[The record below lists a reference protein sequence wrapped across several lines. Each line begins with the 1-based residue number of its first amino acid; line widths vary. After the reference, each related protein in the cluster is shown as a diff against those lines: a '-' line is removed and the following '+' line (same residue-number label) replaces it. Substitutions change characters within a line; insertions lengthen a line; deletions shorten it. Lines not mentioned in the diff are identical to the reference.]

1 MVIDRLI
8 DSFPSVIPDIN
19 GYGMGRFDPI
29 HGIVISVFCESV
41 IISRSILSFPF
52 PSPFSNRIYRG
63 NRLTPNRSI
72 RNFVRRLSRDP
83 LEISLGRE
91 QEIVVE
97 VSRLRPVTKRF
108 DESNVSEA
116 NSPRLQEASETSR
129 LISHRTDICRERSR
143 SIDRN

>member
-52 PSPFSNRIYRG
+52 PFLPSN
-63 NRLTPNRSI
+63 
-72 RNFVRRLSRDP
+72 LSRQPINAESIDP
-83 LEISLGRE
+83 KLRSTTLAGSLGNLPWTGTGDRGRGL
-91 QEIVVE
+91 QVA
-97 VSRLRPVTKRF
+97 SRDKAVR
-108 DESNVSEA
+108 
-116 NSPRLQEASETSR
+116 
-129 LISHRTDICRERSR
+129 
-143 SIDRN
+143 